1 MLDLK
6 SLEIFYWVA
15 TLRSFRAAA
24 TKLNTT
30 QPAVSQRIQQ
40 LEKKVGAQLLERDNR
55 AVSVTAKGRQ
65 MLEHVERLLRL
76 HTQLT
81 VELVER
87 QVLRG
92 VLRLGVAES
101 IVQTWLPRFIEE
113 VDALYPHLQ
122 LEIDVDISSNLRDR
136 LVAHELDLAFLLG
149 PISLPMVRNLPL
161 SSFPLVFLASPL
173 LKLPRKSVSLAELA
187 KHPIIT
193 FARRTAPY
201 MALRELIER
210 HDLDPVRVHASASL
224 APVVSMAVKGMG
236 VALMPRAIVSDQVR
250 TGQLVEIST
259 SEKLPDLHFNASWPT
274 SPNSGLIETIAAVAV
289 RIAADAGHGP
299 GRIGQK

>member
-6 SLEIFYWVA
+6 SLETFYWVA

-24 TKLNTT
+24 AKLNTT
-30 QPAVSQRIQQ
+30 QPAVSQRVQQ
-40 LEKKVGAQLLERDNR
+40 LEAKLGAQLLERDNR
-55 AVSVTAKGRQ
+55 NVSVTAKGRQ
-65 MLEHVERLLRL
+65 MLEHVERLLRV
-76 HTQLT
+76 HAQLT
-81 VELVER
+81 MEMVEKQAVH
-87 QVLRG
+87 G
-92 VLRLGVAES
+92 ALRLGVAES
-101 IVQTWLPRFIEE
+101 IVQTWLPQFIEE
-113 VDALYPHLQ
+113 VDRLYPRLQ

-136 LVAHELDLAFLLG
+136 LVVHELDLAFLLG

-173 LKLPRKSVSLAELA
+173 LKLPRRTISLAELA

-201 MALRELIER
+201 IALRELIER
-210 HDLDPVRVHASASL
+210 HDLGPIRVHASASL
-224 APVVSMAVKGMG
+224 APVVSMASKGMG
-236 VALMPRAIVSDQVR
+236 IALMPRAIVSDQVR
-250 TGQLVEIST
+250 TGQLVEINT
-259 SEKLPDLHFNASWPT
+259 SEKLPDLHFNASWPI

-299 GRIGQK
+299 RKTG